1 MGNEIGEISQIINTS
16 IRGIDISVRLTKEIL
31 SMLKRLIEILEAA
44 TFRRGLRKTTGKT
57 LLSTLKMKGNI
68 FSAKMT
74 EDVYKEFQSFL
85 KRKGKKYGIQWA
97 NGPTLEKGFHRV
109 FIAESDA
116 ELYKT
121 FLEDYAQK
129 NCKSKEEKADVIK
142 NNSIED
148 LYTYMNNSG
157 LLECSQ
163 EEYERA
169 QIEVNGTDWMDRV
182 DKAEEP
188 NHQKKNQIYEGI
200 ESNKKED
207 LERSGR
213 YQFINFSVKDLLGK
227 IDETNEIVVADP
239 MHDHAIQIAFK
250 PEYLFRDG
258 DNLTAAVP
266 NERKVSVKNLV
277 SDEPLEMSMKDY
289 MSQRKDIIDHFD
301 KKKDNVQPDFK
312 KEKPLS
318 GIEKN
323 PNVVD
328 ITISKTLV
336 GEEDE
341 RYFKT
346 RIPGM
351 YGRNEG
357 FLWVRKENAHESH
370 NGKSIRT
377 TLNKEEKYNIYSAK
391 GDILRE
397 MTGDELYSHYGV
409 TSTKYENKKSNIK
422 KNIFRTKRTSKRK
435 NARK

>member
-16 IRGIDISVRLTKEIL
+16 IHGIDISVRLTKEIL

-44 TFRRGLRKTTGKT
+44 TFRRGLHKTTGKT

-116 ELYKT
+116 ELYKA

-129 NCKSKEEKADVIK
+129 HCKSKEEKAEVVKD
-142 NNSIED
+142 NSIED

-169 QIEVNGTDWMDRV
+169 QIEVNGKDWMDRV

-188 NHQKKNQIYEGI
+188 SNQKKNQINEGI
-200 ESNKKED
+200 ESNKMQD
-207 LERSGR
+207 LEKSGR

-227 IDETNEIVVADP
+227 IDATSEIVVADP
-239 MHDHAIQIAFK
+239 MHDHAIQIAFR
-250 PEYLFRDG
+250 PENLFRDG
-258 DNLTAAVP
+258 DNLMAAVL
-266 NERKVSVKNLV
+266 NEQKVSVKNLV
-277 SDEPLEMSMKDY
+277 NDEPLEMSMKEY
-289 MSQRKDIIDHFD
+289 MSHRKDIIDYFN
-301 KKKDNVQPDFK
+301 KKKDNIDPDFK
-312 KEKPLS
+312 KEKPLNR
-318 GIEKN
+318 IAKN

-328 ITISKTLV
+328 ITIPKTLV
-336 GEEDE
+336 NGEDE

-351 YGRNEG
+351 YGKNEG
-357 FLWVRKENAHESH
+357 FLWVKKENAKEIH
-370 NGKSIRT
+370 NGKSICT
-377 TLNKEEKYNIYSAK
+377 TINKEEKYSIYSAK
-391 GDILRE
+391 GEILRE
-397 MTGDELYSHYGV
+397 MTGDALCSHYD
-409 TSTKYENKKSNIK
+409 SNSNQYKSEKRNIK
-422 KNIFRTKRTSKRK
+422 ENIFQTKKTSKRK
-435 NARK
+435 SAGK

>member
-213 YQFINFSVKDLLGK
+213 YQFINFSVK
-227 IDETNEIVVADP
+227 
-239 MHDHAIQIAFK
+239 
-250 PEYLFRDG
+250 
-258 DNLTAAVP
+258 
-266 NERKVSVKNLV
+266 S
-277 SDEPLEMSMKDY
+277 
-289 MSQRKDIIDHFD
+289 
-301 KKKDNVQPDFK
+301 
-312 KEKPLS
+312 
-318 GIEKN
+318 
-323 PNVVD
+323 
-328 ITISKTLV
+328 
-336 GEEDE
+336 
-341 RYFKT
+341 
-346 RIPGM
+346 
-351 YGRNEG
+351 
-357 FLWVRKENAHESH
+357 
-370 NGKSIRT
+370 
-377 TLNKEEKYNIYSAK
+377 
-391 GDILRE
+391 
-397 MTGDELYSHYGV
+397 
-409 TSTKYENKKSNIK
+409 
-422 KNIFRTKRTSKRK
+422 
-435 NARK
+435 